1 SWDDGVPEHCSRNTV
16 SDGGASDNGIPGDW
30 DDDTRTAHWVSTL
43 PESSVVTASG
53 GSVAG
58 GSELTG
64 GNGASVQKE
73 GIMFASEDHGL
84 VGVDQGSE
92 ELHSECQNSD
102 WVSGSVNRSLCQ
114 SEISDPTEVA
124 RGSHVSGP
132 ESVVTTVPAEVPSAV
147 PEEGIRMRLGRF
159 IKPVNRL
166 IQTMAT
172 QKVKI
177 LS

>member
-1 SWDDGVPEHCSRNTV
+1 
-16 SDGGASDNGIPGDW
+16 
-30 DDDTRTAHWVSTL
+30 
-43 PESSVVTASG
+43 
-53 GSVAG
+53 
-58 GSELTG
+58 
-64 GNGASVQKE
+64 
-73 GIMFASEDHGL
+73 MFACEDHGL

-92 ELHSECQNSD
+92 DLHSECQNSD
-102 WVSGSVNRSLCQ
+102 WVSDSVNRSLCQ

-132 ESVVTTVPAEVPSAV
+132 ESVVTTVLAEVLSAV
-147 PEEGIRMRLGRF
+147 PEEGIRTRLSRF

-172 QKVKI
+172 QRVKI